1 MSQIVKRRGYLLPRF
16 LCAYTYPHHLNNFLF
31 MYFNLCSHLP
41 VFIDAF
47 FKLSELFSVL
57 KNVFIY
63 CLFNI
68 YF

>member
-1 MSQIVKRRGYLLPRF
+1 MRI
-16 LCAYTYPHHLNNFLF
+16 YTHHLYDFVF
-31 MYFNLCSHLP
+31 MYFNLHSYAH
-41 VFIDAF
+41 VSIDIF

-57 KNVFIY
+57 KNMFIY